1 MLHIKPTVYQP
12 YRPYPIWFGCI
23 WTSFQFSIYWKNGF
37 EQRVGQVG
45 ILFCHRLFDHIGICT
60 RCLPLIEGG
69 GIHLSIK
76 VKSLFY
82 NWRMCG
88 NIYSYVG
95 CCSNYFW
102 ASAVSSRSLS
112 ISSYWRVIFARI
124 IIMTPSYE
132 SVPNLLYLFFW
143 GLWCGV

>member
-12 YRPYPIWFGCI
+12 FRPYPIWFGCI

-37 EQRVGQVG
+37 EPRVGLLG
-45 ILFCHRLFDHIGICT
+45 ILFCHRLFDRIGICT

-102 ASAVSSRSLS
+102 ASTVSSRS
-112 ISSYWRVIFARI
+112 IFARV

-132 SVPNLLYLFFW
+132 SVPNFYFFFE
-143 GLWCGV
+143 GCGVVCNF